1 MGRWRPVWRAADVVK
16 QMDEKEQFG
25 VKRDWQRKLSPYVCM
40 AQEKGIAVLDM
51 RDDQKSAIRSSRRF
65 IVSVSLSGDC

>member
-1 MGRWRPVWRAADVVK
+1 MWRAADAVK

-25 VKRDWQRKLSPYVCM
+25 VKRSWQRKGSPYVCM
-40 AQEKGIAVLDM
+40 SQEKGIALLDVG
-51 RDDQKSAIRSSRRF
+51 DDQKSAIRSGRRL